1 MGNHR
6 IQDKLE
12 IGEQRQSCGKRDR
25 CSTAERLELGQA
37 SSYVC
42 IPAAELSLPVERGST
57 RLAGTVADFGEER
70 SSQTEV
76 HRG

>member
-25 CSTAERLELGQA
+25 CSPAERLELGQA

-42 IPAAELSLPVERGST
+42 IPAAELSLPVGRECT
-57 RLAGTVADFGEER
+57 WLAG
-70 SSQTEV
+70 S
-76 HRG
+76 